1 MITSEMPEL
10 LNMSD
15 EIMVMH
21 EGEVMGI
28 VSAKETSQEQVL
40 RLAIGG

>member
-1 MITSEMPEL
+1 MVTSEMPEL

-15 EIMVMH
+15 EIMVLH
-21 EGEVMGI
+21 EGKVMG
-28 VSAKETSQEQVL
+28 VLDAKTATQEQVL